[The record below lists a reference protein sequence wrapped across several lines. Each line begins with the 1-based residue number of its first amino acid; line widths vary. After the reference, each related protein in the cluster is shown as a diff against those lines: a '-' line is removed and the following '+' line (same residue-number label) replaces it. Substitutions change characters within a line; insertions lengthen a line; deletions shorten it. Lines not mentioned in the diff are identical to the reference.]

1 MDPSRF
7 RCYLEDGSEFFFYLM
22 SMTPFRLRLSV
33 VAFLALTGA
42 ITANALYM
50 QESPRQVARAGESL
64 DTGGSHNDSAT
75 AALPDADTKPSAP
88 VSETPKTVASPNS
101 ETVRKPATKKATE
114 TAPPPPSSLVN
125 NIQRELGKRGYFSG
139 KQDGVLT
146 RDCRVAILAYE
157 FDENMPLSGEA
168 SEAVLKALI
177 FARAAGNTAGPGAA
191 KRFERR
197 KELIKQVQ
205 QMLAQYGYTS
215 GPVNGELDARTRDAI
230 KQFESDRHLEAA
242 GHLSERVLLEMVI
255 VAGQPFP
262 ASS

>member
-1 MDPSRF
+1 
-7 RCYLEDGSEFFFYLM
+7 
-22 SMTPFRLRLSV
+22 V
-33 VAFLALTGA
+33 
-42 ITANALYM
+42 
-50 QESPRQVARAGESL
+50 
-64 DTGGSHNDSAT
+64 
-75 AALPDADTKPSAP
+75 K
-88 VSETPKTVASPNS
+88 
-101 ETVRKPATKKATE
+101 
-114 TAPPPPSSLVN
+114 
-125 NIQRELGKRGYFSG
+125 NIQRELGERGYFSG

-146 RDCRVAILAYE
+146 RECRMAILAYE

-177 FARAAGNTAGPGAA
+177 FARAAGITAKPGVAE
-191 KRFERR
+191 RFERS
-197 KELIKQVQ
+197 KGLIEQVQ

-230 KQFESDRHLEAA
+230 KRFESDRHLEAA

>member
-1 MDPSRF
+1 
-7 RCYLEDGSEFFFYLM
+7 M

-50 QESPRQVARAGESL
+50 QETPRQVAHAGENL
-64 DTGGSHNDSAT
+64 DTGDSRTDSAT
-75 AALPDADTKPSAP
+75 AALPQTDAKPSAP
-88 VSETPKTVASPNS
+88 VSETPETADKPSSEAVPN
-101 ETVRKPATKKATE
+101 PATEPATE
-114 TAPPPPSSLVN
+114 TAPPPPNSLVN

-157 FDENMPLSGEA
+157 FDENMPLSGDA

-177 FARAAGNTAGPGAA
+177 FARAAGNTAKPGAA
-191 KRFERR
+191 RRFEHR

-255 VAGQPFP
+255 VAGRPFP

>member
-7 RCYLEDGSEFFFYLM
+7 RCYLEHGSEFFFYLV

-50 QESPRQVARAGESL
+50 QETPRQVAHAGENL
-64 DTGGSHNDSAT
+64 DTGDSGADSAT
-75 AALPDADTKPSAP
+75 AALPDADTKPSEP
-88 VSETPKTVASPNS
+88 VSETPKTVDTPSS
-101 ETVRKPATKKATE
+101 EAVSNPVANVPYE
-114 TAPPPPSSLVN
+114 TTPPPPSPLVN

-146 RDCRVAILAYE
+146 RDCRMAILAYE
-157 FDENMPLSGEA
+157 FDENMPLTGEA

-215 GPVNGELDARTRDAI
+215 GPVNGELDASTRDAI
-230 KQFESDRHLEAA
+230 KRFESDRHLEAA

-255 VAGQPFP
+255 VAGRPFP
-262 ASS
+262 ESS